1 MTATQDAAGS
11 PDPDAEARRREV
23 LLGIT
28 LLVISASIFA
38 VVDGL
43 SKILAD
49 DQSVAQ
55 IVWSRYALALPVL
68 FAMTRPSEWTN
79 LFRTKRPML
88 QIARGLTPLIISVTM
103 VLGVRYLPLAEAT
116 VILFAGPFFVVALSA
131 PFLGERVGLAS
142 WIGVIVGFI
151 AVVIVARPGLSEVST
166 YALYPLIGAVFFAIL
181 QLITRHLGAL
191 GEKPT
196 TTLAWT
202 LLVGGIAST
211 PVAAFTWAPVSPT
224 AWMHMIGLGLVFG
237 VSQLLM
243 IRALVHAPAGVLA
256 PFNYVQI
263 IAAVIFGMIV
273 FGDVPD
279 VWTFLGIALI
289 IAAGIY
295 VVRSRAA

>member
-1 MTATQDAAGS
+1 VQKQHNQGPSTADH
-11 PDPDAEARRREV
+11 DRREV
-23 LLGIT
+23 LLGII
-28 LLVISASIFA
+28 LLVISAAIFA

-43 SKILAD
+43 SKILAEG
-49 DQSVAQ
+49 QSVGQ
-55 IVWSRYALALPVL
+55 IVWARYALALPVL
-68 FAMTRPSEWTN
+68 IATTWPAEWIN

-88 QIARGLTPLIISVTM
+88 QIARGLTPLVISVSM

-116 VILFAGPFFVVALSA
+116 VILFAGPFFVVALSV

-151 AVVIVARPGLSEVST
+151 AVVIVARPGLSDLST
-166 YALYPLIGAVFFAIL
+166 YALFPLVGAVFFALL
-181 QLITRHLGAL
+181 QLITRHLGAA

-211 PVAAFTWAPVSPT
+211 PVAAATWAPVTPS
-224 AWMHMIGLGLVFG
+224 AWLVMIGLGLVFG
-237 VSQLLM
+237 ISQLLM
-243 IRALVHAPAGVLA
+243 IRALVHAPAGILA

-263 IAAVIFGMIV
+263 IAAVIFGIIV

-279 VWTFLGIALI
+279 LWTFIGIALI
-289 IAAGIY
+289 IAAGVY
-295 VVRSRAA
+295 VVRRRAA

>member
-1 MTATQDAAGS
+1 MAA
-11 PDPDAEARRREV
+11 DDDRREV

-28 LLVISASIFA
+28 LLVTSAAIFA

-49 DQSVAQ
+49 KQSVGQ
-55 IVWSRYALALPVL
+55 IVWARYALALPVL
-68 FAMTRPSEWTN
+68 LATTRPSKWLN

-88 QIARGLTPLIISVTM
+88 QIARGLTPLVISVTM

-131 PFLGERVGLAS
+131 PFLGERVSAAS

-151 AVVIVARPGLSEVST
+151 AVVIVARPGLSELST
-166 YALYPLIGAVFFAIL
+166 YALFPLLGAVFFAIL
-181 QLITRHLGAL
+181 QLITRHLGAA
-191 GEKPT
+191 GERPT

-211 PVAAFTWAPVSPT
+211 PVAALTWAPITPT
-224 AWMHMIGLGLVFG
+224 AWLVMIGLGLVFG

-263 IAAVIFGMIV
+263 IAAVIFGMMV
-273 FGDVPD
+273 FDDVPD
-279 VWTFLGIALI
+279 LWTFVGIALI
-289 IAAGIY
+289 IGAGIY
-295 VVRSRAA
+295 VARSRTA

>member
-1 MTATQDAAGS
+1 MAA
-11 PDPDAEARRREV
+11 DHDRQEV

-28 LLVISASIFA
+28 LLVISAAIFA

-49 DQSVAQ
+49 AQSVGQ
-55 IVWSRYALALPVL
+55 IVWARYALALPVL
-68 FAMTRPSEWTN
+68 LATTRPGEWLN
-79 LFRTKRPML
+79 LFRTKRPLL
-88 QIARGLTPLIISVTM
+88 QIARGLTPLVISVTM

-116 VILFAGPFFVVALSA
+116 VILFAGPFFVVALSV
-131 PFLGERVGLAS
+131 PFLGERVSVAS

-151 AVVIVARPGLSEVST
+151 AVFIVARPGFGALST
-166 YALYPLIGAVFFAIL
+166 YALLPLLGAVFFALL
-181 QLITRHLGAL
+181 QLITRHLGAA

-211 PVAAFTWAPVSPT
+211 PVAAATWEPITPT
-224 AWMHMIGLGLVFG
+224 AWLVMIGLGLVFG

-243 IRALVHAPAGVLA
+243 IRALTHASAALLA

-263 IAAVIFGMIV
+263 IAAVIFGVIV

-279 VWTFLGIALI
+279 LWTFLGIAVI
-289 IAAGIY
+289 IGAGIY
-295 VVRSRAA
+295 VMRSRAA